1 MVVTL
6 KKKKPEHLDLG
17 ISENVCFWIIYSP
30 VKYST
35 RQRQTTFT
43 VNWGSFRSVLSS
55 QVDTAVSGFSNDFEK
70 EHQSIFIHYGVNI
83 DCLGNQLQYTA
94 TDSSSLCQGKK
105 TRVGRK
111 TLIQSL
117 AKKKH
122 WNIFCYFKFS
132 SPHDIKYFYEL
143 K

>member
-1 MVVTL
+1 MDIPGYITSKYLKQPSLRKKGSLLYRLWGNHNLLPHQQTL
-6 KKKKPEHLDLG
+6 
-17 ISENVCFWIIYSP
+17 IIILQYHFP
-30 VKYST
+30 QGYPKL
-35 RQRQTTFT
+35 FT
-43 VNWGSFRSVLSS
+43 
-55 QVDTAVSGFSNDFEK
+55 DDFFCLFLLPK
-70 EHQSIFIHYGVNI
+70 IQSIFIHYGVKI

-122 WNIFCYFKFS
+122 WNIFCYLKFS